1 MAHIE
6 LVPERSADGTVVVLR
21 GVVVG
26 PVERLRRLL
35 RGLVRGHA

>member
-21 GVVVG
+21 AVLVG
-26 PVERLRRLL
+26 PAERLRRALRALL
-35 RGLVRGHA
+35 RGAA